1 MTKTPTTATFVFFSL
16 FLSFNSLAQTGK
28 PDPEAIMARGSILF
42 NAGAGPGISHERCH
56 YDFIYGIK
64 GALEYGVWRAGPGV
78 ITLGGEIGSSNGD
91 LSHNFFLA
99 ARSAWHYGW
108 HVRGLD
114 TYAGFSLGAR
124 YYINL
129 DDIYYMD
136 GSHQNQVFPAAGG
149 FVGASYFLNRHFGF
163 NVEAG
168 YDISIIQAG
177 IIFKLR

>member
-1 MTKTPTTATFVFFSL
+1 MTKIFIAASFVLISFFFS
-16 FLSFNSLAQTGK
+16 FTAEAQNGE
-28 PDPEAIMARGSILF
+28 PDPEAIMSKGSILF
-42 NAGAGPGISHERCH
+42 NTGVGPGISHESYH

-108 HVRGLD
+108 RVRGLD

-136 GSHQNQVFPAAGG
+136 GSHQNQVFPVAGG
-149 FVGASYFLNRHFGF
+149 FIGASYFLNRHFGF

>member
-1 MTKTPTTATFVFFSL
+1 
-16 FLSFNSLAQTGK
+16 LAQTGK

-42 NAGAGPGISHERCH
+42 NAGGGTGISHECPH
-56 YDFIYGIK
+56 QDFIYGIK
-64 GALEYGVWRAGPGV
+64 GALEYGIWRAGSGM
-78 ITLGGEIGSSNGD
+78 ITLGGEIGSSND
-91 LSHNFFLA
+91 NLSHNFFLA

-108 HVRGLD
+108 HVRRLD
-114 TYAGFSLGAR
+114 TYAGLSLVVR

-129 DDIYYMD
+129 DDVYYLD
-136 GSHQNQVFPAAGG
+136 GSHHDQVYPVAGA

-168 YDISIIQAG
+168 FDISIVQVG